1 MQKKYFILAFVA
13 LVMASC
19 SNDETSENASSKSA
33 SNAVLLRDGD
43 ATTRNSMAEDFV
55 NTWVGGDAVGVFS
68 TWQQTGTTGYVAN
81 GTQNAKFVFNGTEN
95 YFAETPTEDV
105 MWKDYNSP
113 HKFSMYYPY
122 NESATSNTAVP
133 FDVTNVQSQAK
144 PDIFAAADAARFNF
158 MWYNVSGATR
168 PFDQIVPFRLKRMLP
183 VAEFCIVRDDDALA
197 GYKLQSIVLKTSSTS
212 GGLKTG
218 TITVDLTAASGYTDL
233 PFTSSTAVANYT
245 LNVTADNFAIDNL
258 GMGRSFSAFMSIN
271 PCALQGHTV
280 VATFTNG
287 TNTKVI
293 TTTYDNANFTI
304 TAGKGNIVRYYL
316 KSSQS
321 TDNGGGSE
329 TPTGTGSFTGNT
341 GNYTE

>member
-1 MQKKYFILAFVA
+1 MLKKYFILAFAA
-13 LVMASC
+13 LAIAGC
-19 SNDETSENASSKSA
+19 SNDETSDSSSSKAKSD
-33 SNAVLLRDGD
+33 AVLLRDYD
-43 ATTRNSMAEDFV
+43 ATTRNSMSEDLV
-55 NTWVGGDAVGVFS
+55 NTWVDGDAVGLFGS
-68 TWQQTGTTGYVAN
+68 WQQNGTTGYVTI
-81 GTQNAKFVFNGTEN
+81 GTSNAKYVFNGTGN
-95 YFAETPTEDV
+95 YFAETPTADV
-105 MWKDYNSP
+105 EWKDYNSP
-113 HKFSMYYPY
+113 HKFSLYYPY
-122 NESATSNTAVP
+122 TASATSNTAVP

-168 PFDQIVPFRLKRMLP
+168 PYDQIVPFRLKRMLP
-183 VAEFCIVRDDDALA
+183 VAEFSIVRDDDALA

-233 PFTSSTAVANYT
+233 PFTTTTAVANYT

-258 GMGRSFSAFMSIN
+258 GMGRSFSAFMSVN

-280 VATFTNG
+280 VATFTDG
-287 TNTKVI
+287 TNTKTI

-321 TDNGGGSE
+321 TGNGGD
-329 TPTGTGSFTGNT
+329 TPSGTGSFTGNT